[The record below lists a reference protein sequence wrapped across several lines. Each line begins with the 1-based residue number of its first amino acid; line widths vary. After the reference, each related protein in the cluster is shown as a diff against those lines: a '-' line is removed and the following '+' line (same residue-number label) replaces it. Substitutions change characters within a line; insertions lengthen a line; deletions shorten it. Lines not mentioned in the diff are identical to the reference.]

1 MLPRLIAALLLLT
14 PAMPTLVA
22 QQKSAAS
29 AVSDDAIS
37 DNVRQRLASDADVR
51 GAALDVTVKAG
62 VVTIKGRVHT
72 EKGRKKAT
80 EITKKVKGVVNVDN
94 QLKLYSD
101 K

>member
-1 MLPRLIAALLLLT
+1 MLPRLIALLLLVT
-14 PAMPTLVA
+14 VAMPMLVA
-22 QQKSAAS
+22 QQKS

-51 GAALDVTVKAG
+51 GAALDVTVKDG
-62 VVTIKGRVHT
+62 VVTIQGRVHT

-80 EITKKVKGVVNVDN
+80 EISKKVKGVVSVDN

>member
-1 MLPRLIAALLLLT
+1 MLPRLIALLLALT
-14 PAMPTLVA
+14 LAIPMLIA
-22 QQKSAAS
+22 QQKGP
-29 AVSDDAIS
+29 SDDYIY
-37 DNVRQRLASDADVR
+37 DDVRQRLASNPDVR
-51 GAALDVTVKAG
+51 GAALDVTVKDG

-80 EITKKVKGVVNVDN
+80 ELAKKAKGVISVDN

>member
-1 MLPRLIAALLLLT
+1 MLPRLIALLLLVT
-14 PAMPTLVA
+14 LAVPMLVA
-22 QQKSAAS
+22 QKPP
-29 AVSDDAIS
+29 VSDDAIS

-51 GAALDVTVKAG
+51 GAALDVTVKDG
-62 VVTIKGRVHT
+62 IVTIKGRVHT

>member
-1 MLPRLIAALLLLT
+1 MLPRLIAVLLLVTL
-14 PAMPTLVA
+14 AMPMLVA
-22 QQKSAAS
+22 QKS

-37 DNVRQRLASDADVR
+37 DNVRQRLAIDPDVR
-51 GAALDVTVKAG
+51 GAALEVSVKNG

-94 QLKLYSD
+94 QLALYSD

>member
-1 MLPRLIAALLLLT
+1 MLPRLIAVLLLVTLAV
-14 PAMPTLVA
+14 PMLVA
-22 QQKSAAS
+22 QPKP
-29 AVSDDAIS
+29 VSDDAIS

-51 GAALDVTVKAG
+51 GAALDVTVKEG

-80 EITKKVKGVVNVDN
+80 ELTKKVKGVVNVDN

>member
-1 MLPRLIAALLLLT
+1 MLPRLKALLLLVILVV
-14 PAMPTLVA
+14 PMLVA
-22 QQKSAAS
+22 QQKS

-51 GAALDVTVKAG
+51 GAALDVTVKDG

-80 EITKKVKGVVNVDN
+80 EITKKVKGVANVDN

>member
-1 MLPRLIAALLLLT
+1 LLLLVT
-14 PAMPTLVA
+14 LAMPMLVA
-22 QQKSAAS
+22 QSKS

-51 GAALDVTVKAG
+51 GAALDVTVKNG
-62 VVTIKGRVHT
+62 VVTIQGRVHT

-80 EITKKVKGVVNVDN
+80 EISKKVKGVVNVDN

>member
-1 MLPRLIAALLLLT
+1 MLPRLIAVLLLVTL
-14 PAMPTLVA
+14 AMPMLVA
-22 QQKSAAS
+22 QQKA

-51 GAALDVTVKAG
+51 GAALDVTVKEG

>member
-1 MLPRLIAALLLLT
+1 MWPRLIALLLLVT
-14 PAMPTLVA
+14 LAVPMLVA
-22 QQKSAAS
+22 QKPAL
-29 AVSDDAIS
+29 SDDAIS
-37 DNVRQRLASDADVR
+37 DSVRQRLASDADVR
-51 GAALDVTVKAG
+51 GAALDVSVKDG

-80 EITKKVKGVVNVDN
+80 ELTKKVKGVVSIDN

>member
-1 MLPRLIAALLLLT
+1 MLPRLIAVLLLVTL
-14 PAMPTLVA
+14 AMPMLVA

-51 GAALDVTVKAG
+51 GAALDVTVKDG

>member
-1 MLPRLIAALLLLT
+1 MLSRLMALLLLVT
-14 PAMPTLVA
+14 LVAPMLVA
-22 QQKSAAS
+22 QQKSGA
-29 AVSDDAIS
+29 DDRIS
-37 DNVRQRLASDADVR
+37 DEVRQRLAIDPDVR
-51 GAALDVTVKAG
+51 GAALDVSVKDG

-80 EITKKVKGVVNVDN
+80 EITKKVKGVANVDN

>member
-1 MLPRLIAALLLLT
+1 MLPRLIAVLLLVTL
-14 PAMPTLVA
+14 AMPMLVA
-22 QQKSAAS
+22 QQKSAA
-29 AVSDDAIS
+29 SDDAIS
-37 DNVRQRLASDADVR
+37 DNVRQRLASDPDVR
-51 GAALDVTVKAG
+51 GAALDVGVKDG

>member
-1 MLPRLIAALLLLT
+1 MLSRLIALLLVITL
-14 PAMPTLVA
+14 AMPILIA
-22 QQKSAAS
+22 QQKAP
-29 AVSDDAIS
+29 SDDSIS

-80 EITKKVKGVVNVDN
+80 ELSKKVKGVVDVDN

-101 K
+101 Q

>member
-1 MLPRLIAALLLLT
+1 MLPRLIALLLLAT
-14 PAMPTLVA
+14 MLVPMLVA
-22 QQKSAAS
+22 QQKS

-51 GAALDVTVKAG
+51 GAALDVTVKDG
-62 VVTIKGRVHT
+62 VVTIQGRVHT

-80 EITKKVKGVVNVDN
+80 EISKKIKGVVSVDN

>member
-1 MLPRLIAALLLLT
+1 MLPRLIALLLLLT
-14 PAMPTLVA
+14 LAMPMLVA
-22 QQKSAAS
+22 QQKS

-37 DNVRQRLASDADVR
+37 DDVRQRLASNADVR
-51 GAALDVTVKAG
+51 GAALDVTVKDG

-80 EITKKVKGVVNVDN
+80 ELTKKVKGVVSVDN

>member
-1 MLPRLIAALLLLT
+1 MLPRLIAVLLLVTL
-14 PAMPTLVA
+14 AMPMLVA
-22 QQKSAAS
+22 QKS

-51 GAALDVTVKAG
+51 GAALNVTVKDG
-62 VVTIKGRVHT
+62 VVTIQGRVHT

-80 EITKKVKGVVNVDN
+80 EITKKAKGVVNVDN

>member
-1 MLPRLIAALLLLT
+1 MLPRLIALLLVV
-14 PAMPTLVA
+14 TLAVPIVVA
-22 QQKSAAS
+22 QKST
-29 AVSDDAIS
+29 VSDDAIS

-51 GAALDVTVKAG
+51 GAALDVSVKDG

-80 EITKKVKGVVNVDN
+80 EISKKIKGVVSVDN

-101 K
+101 Q

>member
-1 MLPRLIAALLLLT
+1 MLPRLIALLLVV
-14 PAMPTLVA
+14 TLALPMLIA
-22 QQKSAAS
+22 QQKGAT
-29 AVSDDAIS
+29 SDDAIS

-51 GAALDVTVKAG
+51 GAALDVTVKDG

-72 EKGRKKAT
+72 EKGRRKAT

>member
-1 MLPRLIAALLLLT
+1 MLPRLIALLLLVIL
-14 PAMPTLVA
+14 AMPMLVA
-22 QQKSAAS
+22 QQKS

-37 DNVRQRLASDADVR
+37 DDVRQRLASNADVR
-51 GAALDVTVKAG
+51 GAALDVTVKDG

-80 EITKKVKGVVNVDN
+80 EISKKVKGVVNVDN

>member
-1 MLPRLIAALLLLT
+1 MLPRLIALLLLVIL
-14 PAMPTLVA
+14 AMPMLVA
-22 QQKSAAS
+22 QPKT
-29 AVSDDAIS
+29 VSDDAIS
-37 DNVRQRLASDADVR
+37 DDVRQRLASNADVR
-51 GAALDVTVKAG
+51 GAALDVTVKDG

>member
-1 MLPRLIAALLLLT
+1 MLPRLIAVLLLVTL
-14 PAMPTLVA
+14 AMPMLVA
-22 QQKSAAS
+22 QEKS
-29 AVSDDAIS
+29 VSDDAIS

-51 GAALDVTVKAG
+51 GAALDVSVKSG

-80 EITKKVKGVVNVDN
+80 ELTKKVKGVVNVDN

>member
-1 MLPRLIAALLLLT
+1 M
-14 PAMPTLVA
+14 LVA
-22 QQKSAAS
+22 QQKG
-29 AVSDDAIS
+29 VSDDAIF
-37 DNVRQRLASDADVR
+37 DDVRQRLASNADVR
-51 GAALDVTVKAG
+51 GAALDVTVKDG

-80 EITKKVKGVVNVDN
+80 ELAKKVKGVVNVDN

>member
-1 MLPRLIAALLLLT
+1 LLLVTL
-14 PAMPTLVA
+14 AMPMLVA
-22 QQKSAAS
+22 QKP
-29 AVSDDAIS
+29 AVSDDALS
-37 DNVRQRLASDADVR
+37 DTVRQRLAIDPDVR
-51 GAALDVTVKAG
+51 GAALEVTVKNG
-62 VVTIKGRVHT
+62 IVTINGRVHT

>member
-1 MLPRLIAALLLLT
+1 MLPRLIALLLLVT
-14 PAMPTLVA
+14 LALPLLVA
-22 QQKSAAS
+22 QKP

-51 GAALDVTVKAG
+51 GAALDVTVKDG

-80 EITKKVKGVVNVDN
+80 ELTKKVKGVVNVDN

>member
-1 MLPRLIAALLLLT
+1 MLPRLIAVLLVLSLAL
-14 PAMPTLVA
+14 PMLVA
-22 QQKSAAS
+22 QQKS

-51 GAALDVTVKAG
+51 GAALDVSVKDG

-72 EKGRKKAT
+72 EKGRRKAT
-80 EITKKVKGVVNVDN
+80 DLSKKVKGVVSVDN

>member
-1 MLPRLIAALLLLT
+1 MLPRLIALLLLVT
-14 PAMPTLVA
+14 LAMPMLVA
-22 QQKSAAS
+22 QRKP

-37 DNVRQRLASDADVR
+37 DNVRERLASDADVR

-80 EITKKVKGVVNVDN
+80 ELTKKVKGVVDVDN

>member
-1 MLPRLIAALLLLT
+1 MLPRLIAVLLLVTL
-14 PAMPTLVA
+14 AMPMLVA
-22 QQKSAAS
+22 QKS

-51 GAALDVTVKAG
+51 GAALNVTVKDG
-62 VVTIKGRVHT
+62 VVTIQGRVHT

>member
-1 MLPRLIAALLLLT
+1 MLPRLIALLLLVT
-14 PAMPTLVA
+14 LAVPMLVA
-22 QQKSAAS
+22 QKTP
-29 AVSDDAIS
+29 VSDDTIW

-51 GAALDVTVKAG
+51 GAALDVTVKDG

-80 EITKKVKGVVNVDN
+80 ELTKKVKGVVNVDN

>member
-1 MLPRLIAALLLLT
+1 MLPRLIAGLLSLT
-14 PAMPTLVA
+14 LAIPMLVA
-22 QQKSAAS
+22 QQKP
-29 AVSDDAIS
+29 AVSDDAIF
-37 DNVRQRLASDADVR
+37 DNVRQKLASDADVR
-51 GAALDVTVKAG
+51 GAALDVSVKDG

>member
-1 MLPRLIAALLLLT
+1 MLPRLIAVLLLVTL
-14 PAMPTLVA
+14 AMPMLVA
-22 QQKSAAS
+22 QQKSAA
-29 AVSDDAIS
+29 VSDDAIF

-51 GAALDVTVKAG
+51 GAALDVTVKEG
-62 VVTIKGRVHT
+62 VVTIKGRVRT

-80 EITKKVKGVVNVDN
+80 EISKKVKGVVNVDN